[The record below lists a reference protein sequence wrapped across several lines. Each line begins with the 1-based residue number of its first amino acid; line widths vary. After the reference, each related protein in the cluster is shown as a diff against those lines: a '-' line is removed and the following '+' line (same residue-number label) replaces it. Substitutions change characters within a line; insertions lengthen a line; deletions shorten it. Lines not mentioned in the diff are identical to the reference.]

1 MLPLLMLGLLKPLLL
16 LVPLLHLVLRPAQPH
31 TCCLEEAQ
39 ASLHLSAAAQ
49 FPYCPAR
56 MQHKAMGGWG
66 LQEDIQ
72 GQTKPFAASAALPA
86 GAMHWVHML
95 VEHYCYRMTE
105 L

>member
-1 MLPLLMLGLLKPLLL
+1 
-16 LVPLLHLVLRPAQPH
+16 
-31 TCCLEEAQ
+31 
-39 ASLHLSAAAQ
+39 
-49 FPYCPAR
+49 
-56 MQHKAMGGWG
+56 MGGWG